1 MDAGFTQR
9 YAKVRPSL
17 AKKNACRAPSD
28 ACLKQVLGGDQDLVF
43 TLSNPGL
50 KSALLGIQLKISQ
63 DDSNT
68 VVDVDQQMALVMLLR
83 SETVWNSLLIFYR
96 EICQRFEMTQGHRNE
111 VEDRVSIAPITEKEK
126 KITQG
131 SLFDNEI
138 LLECIIA
145 KRLR

>member
-1 MDAGFTQR
+1 
-9 YAKVRPSL
+9 
-17 AKKNACRAPSD
+17 
-28 ACLKQVLGGDQDLVF
+28 
-43 TLSNPGL
+43 
-50 KSALLGIQLKISQ
+50 
-63 DDSNT
+63 
-68 VVDVDQQMALVMLLR
+68 MALVMLLR